1 MSTDAQTTAAGG
13 GAPRSRSVRRT
24 VLGLAALGLGLVAG
38 LTIKAAVTPSRQLAA
53 RADRAPPPIA
63 APEQHAMAERLAA
76 AIRIPTISL
85 SPLKSDPAALA
96 QSRQAFAALHAHLQ
110 TAFPALHAA
119 LTREVLED
127 AAVPGAALLYTW
139 EGSDRSLR
147 PYLLAAHQDVV
158 PVEPG
163 SEGRWAHPPF
173 SGEIADGYVWGRG
186 TLDDKFSLLGLLEA
200 IERLVK
206 AGYKPKRTIYIG
218 TGHDEEVAG
227 TGAQAIAD
235 RLGKRGVRLDFALDE
250 GLALVQGMLPGV
262 KTPVA
267 LVGLAE
273 KGAVSIEVA
282 VQATGG
288 HSSMPPAHTAA
299 GILAQALT
307 RIESQPMPARL
318 TGAPRLM
325 FEHIAPEMAPPLR
338 LLMTNLWL
346 LAPIVRWQLAGQ
358 PSTNAMIRTTTAITM
373 LEGSPKE
380 NVLPQRARAIINFRI
395 LPGDSVASVL
405 EHVRRVVA
413 DPRVAVQVASGE
425 GREPSPT
432 SSETAPAFVHIAQSI
447 RDLFPT
453 AVVAP
458 ALMIGASDVRYYTS
472 VADNTYRFM
481 PLVLQPDDLA
491 RFHGTDE
498 RIAIADYARVVSFYE
513 HFIRQND

>member
-1 MSTDAQTTAAGG
+1 MSDLSTSADPKDSPA
-13 GAPRSRSVRRT
+13 RSPGWRRP
-24 VLGLAALGLGLVAG
+24 VLGFLTLGLGLVAV
-38 LTIKAAVTPSRQLAA
+38 LAIKAAVTPSRQLPS
-53 RADRAPPPIA
+53 RTDRAPAPIDA
-63 APEQHAMAERLAA
+63 TEGQAMANRLAA
-76 AIRIPTISL
+76 AVRIPTVSL
-85 SPLKSDPAALA
+85 SPLRADPAAVA

-110 TAFPALHAA
+110 TAFPALHAT
-119 LTREVLED
+119 LTRETLGD
-127 AAVPGAALLYTW
+127 PAIPGAALLYTW

-163 SEGRWAHPPF
+163 SEGRWTHPPF
-173 SGEIADGYVWGRG
+173 SGEIAGGYVWGRG
-186 TLDDKFSLLGLLEA
+186 TLDDKFSLLGLMEA
-200 IERLVK
+200 IEHLVK
-206 AGYKPKRTIYIG
+206 AGYKPKRTLYIG
-218 TGHDEEVAG
+218 SGHDEEVNG
-227 TGAQAIAD
+227 SGAQAIAD
-235 RLGKRGVRLDFALDE
+235 RLQQRGVRLTFALDE

-267 LVGLAE
+267 LIGLAE
-273 KGAVSIEVA
+273 KGAVNVEVA

-288 HSSMPPAHTAA
+288 HSSMPPPHTAA
-299 GILAQALT
+299 GILAAALT
-307 RIESQPMPARL
+307 RIEAQPMPARL
-318 TGAPRLM
+318 AGAPRLM
-325 FEHIAPEMAPPLR
+325 FEHIAPEMAAPLR

-346 LAPIVRWQLAGQ
+346 LAPIVRWQLGQQ

-380 NVLPQRARAIINFRI
+380 NVLPQRARAIVNFRI
-395 LPGDSVASVL
+395 LPGDSVATVVD
-405 EHVRRVVA
+405 HVRRVVA
-413 DPRVAVQVASGE
+413 DPRVEVQVAEGG

-432 SSETAPAFVHIAQSI
+432 SSETSPAFGHIAQSI
-447 RDLFPT
+447 RDLFPS

-458 ALMIGASDVRYYTS
+458 ALMIGASDVRYYTG

-481 PLVLQPDDLA
+481 PLLLLPDDLA